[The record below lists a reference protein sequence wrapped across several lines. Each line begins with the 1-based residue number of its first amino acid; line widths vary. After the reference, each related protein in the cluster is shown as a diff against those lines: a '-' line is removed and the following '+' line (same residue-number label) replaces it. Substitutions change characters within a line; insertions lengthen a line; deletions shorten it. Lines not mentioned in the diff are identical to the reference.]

1 MNTLQGILR
10 GSSRGY
16 RRGLENATAL
26 SRLFQ
31 QKKKMEMI
39 EEEKEMRRSQQNYER
54 AMNLMSSGS
63 EAGMNLG
70 VELMQATA
78 TKHPEHWGGEVP
90 DFKKIFTVNKGTEEL
105 KAIMDDLAKVQKMDL
120 NPQDKSAL
128 LTNISKQFVGLPK
141 TGAKE
146 EILKYHQDA
155 IAENRKRVTELQKS
169 MMSGKVRK
177 NKEGTGNLWGG
188 KYETVA
194 EDKGLTFEEKETIK
208 LNNKIALAEFTEKL
222 NSKYKETPE
231 DRLKRDKELAEFK
244 VSLNDKNKSTEV
256 DYDKIIR
263 TLHKERTSLAAKKG
277 FSELDLIF
285 AKDNPAMQ
293 NYIQNN
299 DVSGAL
305 QEYDNQIEK
314 YTKLRD
320 GNKETPKEEDVKD
333 KYTVGQIIEKNGN
346 KYKYIGDRS

>member
-177 NKEGTGNLWGG
+177 NI
-188 KYETVA
+188 
-194 EDKGLTFEEKETIK
+194 F
-208 LNNKIALAEFTEKL
+208 EKL
-222 NSKYKETPE
+222 
-231 DRLKRDKELAEFK
+231 
-244 VSLNDKNKSTEV
+244 LN
-256 DYDKIIR
+256 
-263 TLHKERTSLAAKKG
+263 
-277 FSELDLIF
+277 
-285 AKDNPAMQ
+285 
-293 NYIQNN
+293 
-299 DVSGAL
+299 
-305 QEYDNQIEK
+305 IEH
-314 YTKLRD
+314 
-320 GNKETPKEEDVKD
+320 
-333 KYTVGQIIEKNGN
+333 I
-346 KYKYIGDRS
+346 